1 MSSELNH
8 ALGTSGALSQ
18 VISGFAP
25 RQGQIEMALAVEK
38 TLADQSILIAEA
50 GTGIG
55 KTFAYLLP
63 VMMGG
68 GKAIISTGTKHLQD
82 QLFTK
87 DLPALVK
94 AMRVKLNAV
103 LLKGRAN
110 YLCLYRLEQA
120 FQDSRETAPGDFRLL
135 QQLDDWRR
143 QTDSGDR
150 VEFTR
155 MPEDHRLWAR
165 VTSTADN
172 CLGQDCPRYSDCFVA
187 KVRKAAQEADL
198 LVINHHLFCA
208 DMALKEDGFGEL
220 LPVVDAV
227 IIDEAHQLPEVA
239 TRFFGQVL
247 SSRRLLDLCKDVITE
262 SHQEAADMADL
273 FDAADSLPG
282 AVLGL
287 RQALGATE
295 QTAAWLPQLG
305 TKNIAAA
312 VEHLQQCLDE
322 LVAQLDI
329 ASVRSQG
336 LQACHRR
343 ALQHYHLL
351 KELQT
356 PQEDRVHWY
365 ETSLKGFVLHSTP
378 LEISN
383 TFRSH
388 LERFDAAWVFTSATL
403 AVGKDFSHF
412 SKRLGITDAQS
423 ACWESPFDYA
433 QNALALIPEGLP
445 EPSHPEYI
453 PVITALA
460 ERLIKECRGGV
471 FFLFTSYRALQAAH
485 RLLEGLTTRKLLVQ
499 GKATRQLLIEQF
511 REEGDAILLAT
522 TSFWEGVDVRGSALS
537 CVIIEKLPF
546 ASPGEPVLEA
556 RLSAMRQCGGNPFIE
571 YQLPQAVIL
580 LKQGVG
586 RLIRDVSDQG
596 LLVLCDPRLRSKSY
610 GKKFLASLPDI
621 PITADPEI
629 AQYFLRNLG
638 ACPRIEAIARE
649 S

>member
-1 MSSELNH
+1 MSTEITH
-8 ALGTSGALSQ
+8 ALGSTGALSR
-18 VISGFAP
+18 VIPGFAP
-25 RQGQIEMALAVEK
+25 RQGQIDMAVAVEK
-38 TLADQSILIAEA
+38 TLADKSILVAEA

-55 KTFAYLLP
+55 KTFAYLVP

-82 QLFTK
+82 QLFKK

-94 AMRVKLNAV
+94 ATKVTLKAV

-135 QQLDDWRR
+135 HELDDWRR

-155 MPEDHRLWAR
+155 IPEDHRLWAR

-172 CLGQDCPRYSDCFVA
+172 CLGQDCPRYSECYVA

-198 LVINHHLFCA
+198 IVINHHLFCA

-220 LPVVDAV
+220 LPPVDAI

-247 SSRRLLDLCKDVITE
+247 SSRRLLDMCKDVIVE
-262 SHQEAADMADL
+262 SHQDAADMADL
-273 FDAADSLPG
+273 FEATDLLPG

-287 RQALGATE
+287 RQALGAAE
-295 QTAAWLPQLG
+295 QKAAWLPQLG
-305 TKNIAAA
+305 KKNIATA
-312 VEHLQQCLDE
+312 VDNLQQRLEE

-336 LQACHRR
+336 LQACYRR
-343 ALQHYHLL
+343 ALQQCHLL
-351 KELQT
+351 KELQA
-356 PQEDRVHWY
+356 PQDDRIHWFD
-365 ETSLKGFVLHSTP
+365 TSQKGFIVHSTP
-378 LEISN
+378 LEISD
-383 TFRSH
+383 TFRGH
-388 LERFDAAWVFTSATL
+388 LERFDAAWIFTSATL

-412 SKRLGITDAQS
+412 SKRLGIPDAQS
-423 ACWESPFDYA
+423 ACWDSPFDYA

-445 EPSHPEYI
+445 EPSHPDYI
-453 PVITALA
+453 PVISELA
-460 ERLIKECRGGV
+460 ESLIKDCHGGI

-485 RLLEGLTTRKLLVQ
+485 RLLEGKTTRKLLVQ
-499 GKATRQLLIEQF
+499 GTATRQLLIEQF
-511 REEGDAILLAT
+511 RQEGNAVLLAT
-522 TSFWEGVDVRGSALS
+522 TSFWEGVDVRGAALS

-546 ASPGEPVLEA
+546 AAPGEPVLEA
-556 RLSAMRQCGGNPFIE
+556 RLSAMRQSGGNPFME

-586 RLIRDVSDQG
+586 RLIRDVTDQG
-596 LLVLCDPRLRSKSY
+596 LLVLCDPRLRSKAY
-610 GKKFLASLPDI
+610 GKRFLASLPDM
-621 PITADPEI
+621 PITDDKDVAG
-629 AQYFLRNLG
+629 YFLWGLAASSLG
-638 ACPRIEAIARE
+638 TVNK
-649 S
+649 

>member
-1 MSSELNH
+1 MSTEITH
-8 ALGTSGALSQ
+8 ALGSTGALSR
-18 VISGFAP
+18 VIPGFAP
-25 RQGQIEMALAVEK
+25 RQGQIDMAVAVEK
-38 TLADQSILIAEA
+38 TLADKSILVAEA

-55 KTFAYLLP
+55 KTFAYLVP

-82 QLFTK
+82 QLFKK

-94 AMRVKLNAV
+94 ATKVTLKAV

-135 QQLDDWRR
+135 HELDDWRR

-155 MPEDHRLWAR
+155 IPEDHRLWAR

-172 CLGQDCPRYSDCFVA
+172 CLGQDCPRYSECYVA

-198 LVINHHLFCA
+198 IVINHHLFCA

-220 LPVVDAV
+220 LPPVDAI

-247 SSRRLLDLCKDVITE
+247 SSRRLLDMCKDVIVE
-262 SHQEAADMADL
+262 SHQDAADMADL
-273 FDAADSLPG
+273 FEATDLLPG

-287 RQALGATE
+287 RQALGAAE
-295 QTAAWLPQLG
+295 QKAAWLPQLG
-305 TKNIAAA
+305 KKNIATA
-312 VEHLQQCLDE
+312 VDNLQQRLEE

-336 LQACHRR
+336 LQACYRR
-343 ALQHYHLL
+343 ALQQCHLL
-351 KELQT
+351 KELQA
-356 PQEDRVHWY
+356 PQDDRIHWFD
-365 ETSLKGFVLHSTP
+365 TSQKGFIVHSTP
-378 LEISN
+378 LEISD
-383 TFRSH
+383 TFRGH
-388 LERFDAAWVFTSATL
+388 LERFDAAWIFTSATL

-412 SKRLGITDAQS
+412 SKRLGIPDAQS
-423 ACWESPFDYA
+423 ACWDSPFDYA

-445 EPSHPEYI
+445 EPSHPDYI
-453 PVITALA
+453 PVISALA
-460 ERLIKECRGGV
+460 ESLIKDCHGGI

-485 RLLEGLTTRKLLVQ
+485 RLLEGKTTRKLLVQ
-499 GKATRQLLIEQF
+499 GTATRQSLIEQF
-511 REEGDAILLAT
+511 RQEGNAVLLAT
-522 TSFWEGVDVRGSALS
+522 TSFWEGVDVRGAALS

-546 ASPGEPVLEA
+546 AAPGEPVLEA
-556 RLSAMRQCGGNPFIE
+556 RLSAMRQSGGNPFME

-586 RLIRDVSDQG
+586 RLIRDVTDQG
-596 LLVLCDPRLRSKSY
+596 LLVLCDPRLRSKAY
-610 GKKFLASLPDI
+610 GKRFLASLPDM
-621 PITADPEI
+621 PITDDKDVAG
-629 AQYFLRNLG
+629 YFLWGLAASSLG
-638 ACPRIEAIARE
+638 TVNK
-649 S
+649 

>member
-1 MSSELNH
+1 MPNQVNH
-8 ALGTSGALSQ
+8 ALGETGELST
-18 VISGFAP
+18 VIPGFAP
-25 RQGQIEMALAVEK
+25 RQGQIEMALAIEK
-38 TLADQSILIAEA
+38 TLANKNILIAEA
-50 GTGIG
+50 GTGTG
-55 KTFAYLLP
+55 KTFAYLIP
-63 VMMGG
+63 VMMSA
-68 GKAIISTGTKHLQD
+68 GKVIISTGTKHLQD
-82 QLFTK
+82 QLFKK

-94 AMRVKLNAV
+94 AMKVSLKAV

-120 FQDSRETAPGDFRLL
+120 FKDSRETAPGDFRLL
-135 QQLDDWRR
+135 HELDDWRR

-172 CLGQDCPRYSDCFVA
+172 CLGQDCPHYSECFVA

-220 LPVVDAV
+220 LPVVDAI

-239 TRFFGQVL
+239 THFFGQVL
-247 SSRRLLDLCKDVITE
+247 SSRRLLDMSKDVIVE
-262 SHQEAADMADL
+262 SHQDAADMADL
-273 FDAADSLPG
+273 FEATDRLPG

-287 RQALGATE
+287 RQALGAAE
-295 QTAAWLPQLG
+295 QKAAWLPQLG
-305 TKNIAAA
+305 KKNIATA
-312 VEHLQQCLDE
+312 VDNLQRQLEE

-343 ALQHYHLL
+343 VLQQCHLL
-351 KELQT
+351 KELQA
-356 PQEDRVHWY
+356 PQNDHIHWF
-365 ETSLKGFVLHSTP
+365 ETSQKGFILHSTP
-378 LEISN
+378 LEISA

-403 AVGKDFSHF
+403 AVGQDFSHF
-412 SKRLGITDAQS
+412 SNRLGLSDAQS
-423 ACWESPFDYA
+423 ACWDSPFDYA
-433 QNALALIPEGLP
+433 QNALALIPKGLP
-445 EPSHPEYI
+445 EPSHPDYI
-453 PVITALA
+453 SVITALA
-460 ERLIKECRGGV
+460 EKLIKDCGGGV

-485 RLLEGLTTRKLLVQ
+485 RLLEGKTTRKLLVQ
-499 GKATRQLLIEQF
+499 GTATRQSLIEQF
-511 REEGDAILLAT
+511 RQEGDAVLLAT
-522 TSFWEGVDVRGSALS
+522 TSFWEGVDVRGTALS

-546 ASPGEPVLEA
+546 AAPGEPVLEA
-556 RLSAMRQCGGNPFIE
+556 RLNAMRQNGSNPFME

-596 LLVLCDPRLRSKSY
+596 LLVLCDPRLRSKAY
-610 GKKFLASLPDI
+610 GKKFLASLPEM
-621 PITADPEI
+621 PITDDRDI
-629 AQYFLRNLG
+629 AGYFLRGLQEHQ
-638 ACPRIEAIARE
+638 A
-649 S
+649 